1 MSNSGENPES
11 TEPTELDEADE
22 ATGTPAEAPSRGRG
36 RRIGRW
42 VLIGLGIVL
51 TVALL
56 AMLIPVSSSNLDA
69 RPEPTGSY
77 DDAIARLEEI
87 VTAEDDLDLFEPC
100 RSKLLDHGERAAR
113 AVVLF
118 HGLTNCPE
126 QFDEFAQ
133 EVYDTGAN
141 VLVLRAPRHGLAN
154 AQGDGVGGVGKVGSL
169 SAQELRDF
177 ADDAVDIGAGLGDDV
192 DVLGLSMGGVLALWA
207 GEFRDDVDRVV
218 AVAPAVSI
226 PRVPHFLTTVF
237 VNVGNRLPSLS
248 LGSPGVKLDHA
259 YAGESTGALAA
270 MFLLARAV
278 GNEVPGSTAAARE
291 VTVVLNPGDNQVDNG
306 EVKDLVGRWSDADG
320 TVDVVEFAATGLPH
334 DVIDP
339 GQPAG
344 DVDTVYPILLSL
356 LAAP

>member
-1 MSNSGENPES
+1 MSLSGET
-11 TEPTELDEADE
+11 TEPPQPTED
-22 ATGTPAEAPSRGRG
+22 ATPTPASGGDPSRSRA
-36 RRIGRW
+36 RRITRW
-42 VLIGLGIVL
+42 VLVGVGVVL

-56 AMLIPVSSSNLDA
+56 TMLIPVSSSNLDA
-69 RPEPTGSY
+69 RPDPAGSY
-77 DDAIARLEEI
+77 DDAVARFDEI
-87 VTAEDDLDLFEPC
+87 VAAEDDLDIFEPC
-100 RSKLLDHGERAAR
+100 RSSLLDHGERTAR

-126 QFDEFAQ
+126 QFDEFA
-133 EVYDTGAN
+133 EELHDTGAN
-141 VLVLRAPRHGLAN
+141 VVILRAPRHGLAN
-154 AQGDGVGGVGKVGSL
+154 AQGDGVGGVGNVGGL

-177 ADDAVDIGAGLGDDV
+177 ADDAVDIAVGLGDDV
-192 DVLGLSMGGVLALWA
+192 DVLGLSMGGVLSLWA
-207 GEFRDDVDRVV
+207 AEFRDDVDRVV

-226 PRVPHFLTTVF
+226 PRVPHFLTTAF
-237 VNVGNRLPSLS
+237 VNLGNRLPDFSLS
-248 LGSPGVKLDHA
+248 SPGVKLDHA

-278 GNEVPGSTAAARE
+278 GNEAPGSTAAARE
-291 VTVVLNPGDNQVDNG
+291 VTVVLNPDDNQVDNG

-320 TVDVVEFAATGLPH
+320 PVDVVEFPAVGLPH

-339 GQPAG
+339 AQPEG